1 MLNVQTV
8 ADLAGRGAELYRNY
22 VPADWIPYPNLTA
35 LGVLGVGILL
45 AFWGARLL
53 RTIYILG
60 FMVVGAAQ
68 GFKIGSNLG
77 IDTLIGL
84 TFGAG
89 IAALL
94 AYIFFR
100 WWVGVTTGVVA
111 VLIVAALAW
120 PRLTE
125 LDQGYRD
132 SRLGVG
138 SAEYPLWS
146 GTEKPSLKE
155 YAKGLSDYAWTQ
167 RREIAG
173 KLAVVAGV
181 ACVLGMVLGLVLPRF
196 TTILGTSLVGVGLA
210 AGGIGVLIWR
220 NWPETWKTVV
230 GHPDWYLVGMGAL
243 LIVSAWRQTRSG
255 RAPAAA
261 PAPPPSPPEA
271 PAAPGK

>member
-1 MLNVQTV
+1 
-8 ADLAGRGAELYRNY
+8 
-22 VPADWIPYPNLTA
+22 
-35 LGVLGVGILL
+35 
-45 AFWGARLL
+45 
-53 RTIYILG
+53 
-60 FMVVGAAQ
+60 MVVGAAQ
-68 GFKIGSNLG
+68 GFKIGSSLG

-100 WWVGVTTGVVA
+100 WGVGVTTGVVA

-120 PRLTE
+120 PRLVE

-132 SRLGVG
+132 SKLGGG
-138 SAEYPLWS
+138 SAEYPLLS
-146 GTEKPSLKE
+146 GTEKPSLKV

-173 KLAVVAGV
+173 KLAVVAGA
-181 ACVLGMVLGLVLPRF
+181 ACVLGIVLGLVLPRF
-196 TTILGTSLVGVGLA
+196 TTVLGTSLVGVGLA
-210 AGGIGVLIWR
+210 AGGVGVLMWR
-220 NWPETWKTVV
+220 NWPDTGKTIV
-230 GHPDWYLVGMGAL
+230 GPPDWYLVGMGAL

-255 RAPAAA
+255 RAPTAA

-271 PAAPGK
+271 QAAPGK